1 VSGLR
6 ARSGPRTLT
15 ATIAALG
22 LLAALSMP
30 ALATHVEPTLIEGPG
45 NSSCGQLGDY
55 AFEFKVNIENPD
67 GTFKQGDPG
76 VTVDPSDPPTDFEVT
91 IDFDDS
97 DNTIDFTA
105 NYLVEA
111 VFLKGGV
118 NGSHFYEYDPG
129 VLSDTGLHVP
139 GNSDISHVSF
149 CYATRPGE
157 TPTPTPTPTP
167 EEEEE
172 TPTPTPT
179 PTPEEE
185 EETPTPTPT
194 PTPAEGVLGGTPT
207 PTPGGTL
214 PDTATGEM
222 TQVPATLLSLIML
235 AALASMVYL
244 RLARQR

>member
-1 VSGLR
+1 MASLGLV
-6 ARSGPRTLT
+6 
-15 ATIAALG
+15 AAL
-22 LLAALSMP
+22 AMP
-30 ALATHVEPTLIEGPG
+30 AFGAREVKVIEGPG

-55 AFEFKVNIENPD
+55 AFEFKIDIENPD
-67 GTFKQGDPG
+67 GTFKQGDPKVI
-76 VTVDPSDPPTDFEVT
+76 VTPNDPTDFEVT
-91 IDFDDS
+91 IDFHAE
-97 DNTIDFTA
+97 NKTIDFAA

-118 NGSHFYEYDPG
+118 NGSHLYTYNPG

-167 EEEEE
+167 SEDEEPEEE

-179 PTPEEE
+179 PTPSEDEEPE
-185 EETPTPTPT
+185 EETPTPTPRDDT
-194 PTPAEGVLGGTPT
+194 LGGTPT
-207 PTPGGTL
+207 PTPGQL
-214 PDTATGEM
+214 PDTATGQL
-222 TQVPATLLSLIML
+222 TQVPATVLSLVML
-235 AALASMVYL
+235 AALGTMLYV